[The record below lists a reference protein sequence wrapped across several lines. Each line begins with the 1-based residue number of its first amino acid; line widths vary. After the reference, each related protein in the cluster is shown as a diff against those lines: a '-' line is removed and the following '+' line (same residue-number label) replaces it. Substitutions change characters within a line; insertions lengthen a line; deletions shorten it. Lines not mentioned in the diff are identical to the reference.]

1 LILSSVPTLRRKKG
15 TEKLAPVICAHAEA
29 EEGYREACPCPL
41 CPRCDGRRAQRSL
54 LLSSVPILRRKK
66 GTEKLAPVTCAH
78 AAAEEGH
85 REACSCHLCPRC
97 GRRRVQE
104 GVRRMTPKIKTVI
117 CEQAPNH
124 GSYFSYARLCFR
136 NFQFTQSQSVSGI
149 HSPFLFY
156 SSVPDAPGRSDSG
169 EYPDSAYAKHLRE
182 VSVLRLPNW

>member
-1 LILSSVPTLRRKKG
+1 MPTLRRKKG
-15 TEKLAPVICAHAEA
+15 TEKFVPVPCAHAAA
-29 EEGYREACPCPL
+29 EEGYREACPCHL

-78 AAAEEGH
+78 AVAEEGH

-136 NFQFTQSQSVSGI
+136 NFQFNILLQYQSLPARQLSCLQSRVFCGGMPASNRI
-149 HSPFLFY
+149 RQFRHRL
-156 SSVPDAPGRSDSG
+156 RC
-169 EYPDSAYAKHLRE
+169 YPE
-182 VSVLRLPNW
+182 